1 MCIQLVVR
9 DEDLYCFDFLF
20 AARCR
25 FSGKPLKGYVI
36 KGPRVI
42 GEMIKHGEKITYDCF
57 ASYTMEGSS
66 TQECDNGRWTNDV
79 PKCKG
84 L

>member
-1 MCIQLVVR
+1 MCISLVAR
-9 DEDLYCFDFLF
+9 DEDSYCFDFF
-20 AARCR
+20 FVARCR
-25 FSGKPLKGYVI
+25 FSRKPLRGYVI

-42 GEMIKHGEKITYDCF
+42 GEMIKHGGKITYACP
-57 ASYTMEGSS
+57 ASYTIEGSS
-66 TQECDNGRWTNDV
+66 TQECDNGRWTSDV